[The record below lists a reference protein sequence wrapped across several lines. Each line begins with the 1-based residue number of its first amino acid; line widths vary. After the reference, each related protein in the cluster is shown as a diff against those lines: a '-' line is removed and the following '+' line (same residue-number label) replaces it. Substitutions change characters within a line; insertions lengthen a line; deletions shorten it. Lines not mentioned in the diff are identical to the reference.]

1 MRDTRNWALN
11 PGQKLDS
18 SRKCKGVGDSSVSS
32 LDRHRDFL
40 KGMNILSLLA
50 LDKGLGKAEH
60 WDPVISTSLP
70 RLEGPRDTLI
80 YSREYLACLSL
91 TPGP

>member
-1 MRDTRNWALN
+1 MQGGGRQLGELT
-11 PGQKLDS
+11 GQAQ
-18 SRKCKGVGDSSVSS
+18 R
-32 LDRHRDFL
+32 FL